1 MQTRC
6 FSRTRHPALIAPSR
20 PSITH
25 PRIRSCC
32 LPLADSSLIG
42 NPMIPVVLA
51 VVLLLVSV
59 IVYRFVWV
67 PYSIVRKLR
76 AQGLKVKSPE
86 SRVLVS
92 SSFPPQI
99 LTTNTSTPARI
110 ICAHPHPHTHIT
122 CLAPFCRR
130 TKVIISHSSLCSIGT
145 GSQLC
150 AGSGPTAAYAE
161 RAQGRRL
168 LDSASIDQVS

>member
-92 SSFPPQI
+92 SSFPPPNPHHQHKYTCPHH
-99 LTTNTSTPARI
+99 LRPPPPAH
-110 ICAHPHPHTHIT
+110 AHHLPRTI
-122 CLAPFCRR
+122 CRR
-130 TKVIISHSSLCSIGT
+130 NKSDYFSFLPLFHRHREPTLCRFWANCRLCGT
-145 GSQLC
+145 
-150 AGSGPTAAYAE
+150 
-161 RAQGRRL
+161 
-168 LDSASIDQVS
+168 SARQETFGFCEH

>member
-130 TKVIISHSSLCSIGT
+130 NKSDYFSFLPLFHRHREPTLCRFWANCRLCGT
-145 GSQLC
+145 
-150 AGSGPTAAYAE
+150 
-161 RAQGRRL
+161 
-168 LDSASIDQVS
+168 SARQETFGFCEH